1 MSQQLGENLD
11 SEQQSD
17 CKYERERGEK
27 ESFLCVLV
35 WVVEFRQINE
45 VSREDVGRSI

>member
-1 MSQQLGENLD
+1 MLEQLGENLD

-17 CKYERERGEK
+17 FKYERERREN

-35 WVVEFRQINE
+35 WVEEF
-45 VSREDVGRSI
+45 